1 MEHKILVDQL
11 KESYRQIFAEQSAA
25 GVLSWTQTKLKNPNE
40 LVSPTI
46 PFVGKDYP
54 TQKTKILL
62 YASVEKLVDRNIK
75 YNGHIDDDGLAIN
88 RHRWYKDNVEREFFP
103 MVHIRPIEDG
113 CLLIVL
119 RYICEQLGLD
129 MPTTPKEFVESIA
142 FANFGKFSD
151 KTDKDYAKDK
161 AKLDCSM
168 PYVKRDLELLQPDI
182 IIMFKS
188 IYETERENI
197 KTIKGDAKI
206 VPIFQINTR
215 MVNGRRISKN
225 AQYPPKDVNEL
236 SPVIRDW
243 YDSRHF
249 FQNGFTGKSYSN
261 FLSVFTYLD
270 SVLKSRNLIAQ

>member
-25 GVLSWTQTKLKNPNE
+25 GVLSWAQTKLKNPSE

-46 PFVGKDYP
+46 PFVGKDYHA
-54 TQKTKILL
+54 QKTKVLL
-62 YASVEKLVDRNIK
+62 YASAEKLVDRNIK

-182 IIMFKS
+182 IVMFKS

-197 KTIKGDAKI
+197 KAIKGDAKVI
-206 VPIFQINTR
+206 PIYQINVR
-215 MVNGRRISKN
+215 NINIQIK
-225 AQYPPKDVNEL
+225 PKFALKDKNEL
-236 SPVIRDW
+236 SPVIQDW
-243 YDSRHF
+243 YDARHF
-249 FQNGFTGKSYSN
+249 NQNKFTGDNRKN